1 MLRSAI
7 LLLSLLAVPPPA
19 LGQGTEAPADAVC
32 VVNGSDHTHVFVAE
46 ARGAERR
53 RGELAPGERLCA
65 RGATEAAG
73 GVVSVFEHA
82 DAFEGC
88 SRLLQPGQ
96 TEVMKK
102 YVDFDRCFWRSN
114 S

>member
-7 LLLSLLAVPPPA
+7 LLMCVLAVPPPA